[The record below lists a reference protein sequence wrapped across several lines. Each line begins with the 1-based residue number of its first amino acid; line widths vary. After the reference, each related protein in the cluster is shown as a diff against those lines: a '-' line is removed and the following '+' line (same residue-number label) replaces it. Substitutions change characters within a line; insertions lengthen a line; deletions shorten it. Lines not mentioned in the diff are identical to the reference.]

1 MDRYIKEFR
10 QVVDESSA
18 WRRETEQALDTSTAS
33 GIFES
38 LPEID
43 DRTKKIE
50 LALDTSWNNWWSGDE
65 GGSQAGCGEQTWGD
79 SAGRGKV
86 CREQHGGLQ
95 RTTDCERET
104 HYGFRRRHKKQQK
117 NGKKLDPPPFRKV
130 PPTLPSSD
138 DDDDEDEDEYG
149 KKKRGGNG
157 RRRDERDSDDEDE
170 DNDDDETSS
179 SEEEDEDEDDEDGNN
194 DEVDA
199 FRKLRMQLDR
209 EAKEDGD
216 EDGDEE
222 GGDGDNLRKKR
233 GGGKLTPEKAKNNLR
248 DAVRRVVQTA
258 SILDPGCGQV

>member
-104 HYGFRRRHKKQQK
+104 HYGFRRRVC
-117 NGKKLDPPPFRKV
+117 GCTVAPKV
-130 PPTLPSSD
+130 PWHQKEEITRDHQSPARKD
-138 DDDDEDEDEYG
+138 W
-149 KKKRGGNG
+149 KR
-157 RRRDERDSDDEDE
+157 S
-170 DNDDDETSS
+170 
-179 SEEEDEDEDDEDGNN
+179 
-194 DEVDA
+194 
-199 FRKLRMQLDR
+199 
-209 EAKEDGD
+209 
-216 EDGDEE
+216 
-222 GGDGDNLRKKR
+222 
-233 GGGKLTPEKAKNNLR
+233 
-248 DAVRRVVQTA
+248 
-258 SILDPGCGQV
+258 